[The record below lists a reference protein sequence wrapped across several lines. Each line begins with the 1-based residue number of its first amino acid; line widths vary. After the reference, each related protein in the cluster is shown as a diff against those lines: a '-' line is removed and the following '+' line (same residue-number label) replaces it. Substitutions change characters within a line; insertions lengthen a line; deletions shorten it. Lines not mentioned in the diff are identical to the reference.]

1 MKVNVHS
8 VYAQGSYDTTNAQFT
23 EPIIESS
30 TDFDSLE
37 NGKCCLST
45 KGKFCRSLIKLSR
58 VQSFSG
64 SASESVLVLGQ
75 LISSPS

>member
-30 TDFDSLE
+30 TDFD
-37 NGKCCLST
+37 
-45 KGKFCRSLIKLSR
+45 
-58 VQSFSG
+58 
-64 SASESVLVLGQ
+64 
-75 LISSPS
+75 